1 MTGGDGSDVFTFEAL
16 SDSTASNE
24 NGMDIITDFTQGD
37 DLIDLSALG
46 YESLDSI
53 SVISA
58 DGSTTISGVNDA
70 FQVQLDEEVALQD
83 SDFILV

>member
-1 MTGGDGSDVFTFEAL
+1 
-16 SDSTASNE
+16 
-24 NGMDIITDFTQGD
+24 MDIITDFTQGD

-46 YESLDSI
+46 YENMDSI

-58 DGSTTISGVNDA
+58 DGSTTISGANDA

-83 SDFILV
+83 SDFVWTN